1 MRELR
6 CLKGMTQKDF
16 AKELNVSGNTI
27 HCRET
32 DKQEPSMYMLI
43 VISNFS
49 MFRLIIFSAKPIIKK
64 IANILIFFIGQN

>member
-1 MRELR
+1 MYFIVMKIFGERLRELR

-43 VISNFS
+43 VISNFFDVS
-49 MFRLIIFSAKPIIKK
+49 LDYLFGKTDY
-64 IANILIFFIGQN
+64 

>member
-1 MRELR
+1 MKIFVVSFRELR

-43 VISNFS
+43 VISNFFDVS
-49 MFRLIIFSAKPIIKK
+49 LDYLFGKTDY
-64 IANILIFFIGQN
+64 

>member
-1 MRELR
+1 MKIFGERLRELR

-43 VISNFS
+43 VISNFFDVS
-49 MFRLIIFSAKPIIKK
+49 LDYLFGKTDY
-64 IANILIFFIGQN
+64 

>member
-1 MRELR
+1 MYFIVVKIFGERLRELR

-43 VISNFS
+43 VISNFFDVS
-49 MFRLIIFSAKPIIKK
+49 LDYLFGKTDY
-64 IANILIFFIGQN
+64 

>member
-1 MRELR
+1 MKIFGERLRELR
-6 CLKGMTQKDF
+6 CLKGVTQKDF

-43 VISNFS
+43 VISNFFDVS
-49 MFRLIIFSAKPIIKK
+49 LDYLFGKTDY
-64 IANILIFFIGQN
+64 